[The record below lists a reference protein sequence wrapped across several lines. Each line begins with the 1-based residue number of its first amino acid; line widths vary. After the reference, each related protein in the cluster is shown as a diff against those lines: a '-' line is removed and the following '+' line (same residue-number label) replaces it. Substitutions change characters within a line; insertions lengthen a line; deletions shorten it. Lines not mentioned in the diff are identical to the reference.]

1 MCLPSERVLDA
12 GSLSPFPIE
21 KMDQFQLTLC
31 KKLGSG
37 PAGKSIK
44 QSNYLK
50 VKRKEKKKIDIV
62 SSILPV
68 YLGFQISFELK
79 KKKKSFQGQK
89 IKFHSIPVETPPI
102 VVWVLIVVFIIFP
115 LKIFIEIIVINFIP
129 DSQNLHGLLRQVK
142 ALTIMENV
150 NTIHFLRQLLFNI

>member
-21 KMDQFQLTLC
+21 KMDQFRLTLC

-68 YLGFQISFELK
+68 YVGLQISFELK
-79 KKKKSFQGQK
+79 KKKIFLGPKNKIPQYPSGNPSNSGLGVNSGVHYFSFEN
-89 IKFHSIPVETPPI
+89 IYRNHS
-102 VVWVLIVVFIIFP
+102 
-115 LKIFIEIIVINFIP
+115 N
-129 DSQNLHGLLRQVK
+129 
-142 ALTIMENV
+142 
-150 NTIHFLRQLLFNI
+150 